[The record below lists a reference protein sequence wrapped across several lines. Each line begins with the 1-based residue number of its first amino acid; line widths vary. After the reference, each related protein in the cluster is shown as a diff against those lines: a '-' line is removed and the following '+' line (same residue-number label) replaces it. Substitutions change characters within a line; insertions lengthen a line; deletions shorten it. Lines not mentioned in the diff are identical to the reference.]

1 MNPSAALIYLIST
14 LTDLYVAAILLRL
27 LLQWVGADFYNP
39 LSQFLIKVTNPVLV
53 PARRVIPS
61 IGKLDM
67 ASVVVMLLLE
77 LAQLA
82 IITQLSPVDFGLQFL
97 LLFAIQKLLFT
108 LLMTYFVLI
117 IARVLVSWIANQS
130 RHPLIP
136 TDIPADRAGIKA
148 HKQVAPANRWYRS
161 VTFDCID
168 RTAISF
174 ASARMVSNRKQLVTL
189 ILASLSL
196 LRGIKLKFMKG
207 FE

>member
-1 MNPSAALIYLIST
+1 MNPSGALIYLIGT

-27 LLQWVGADFYNP
+27 LLQWVRADFYNP

-61 IGKLDM
+61 IGKLDT

-82 IITQLSPVDFGLQFL
+82 IIAHLSPVDFGLPFL
-97 LLFAIQKLLFT
+97 LLFAVQKLLFT

-117 IARVLVSWIANQS
+117 IARVLVSWIASQS

-136 TDIPADRAGIKA
+136 LIYQLTEPVLKPFSKLVPPIGGVDLSPL
-148 HKQVAPANRWYRS
+148 
-161 VTFDCID
+161 
-168 RTAISF
+168 F
-174 ASARMVSNRKQLVTL
+174 ALITL
-189 ILASLSL
+189 RFL
-196 LRGIKLKFMKG
+196 LLLLGW
-207 FE
+207 